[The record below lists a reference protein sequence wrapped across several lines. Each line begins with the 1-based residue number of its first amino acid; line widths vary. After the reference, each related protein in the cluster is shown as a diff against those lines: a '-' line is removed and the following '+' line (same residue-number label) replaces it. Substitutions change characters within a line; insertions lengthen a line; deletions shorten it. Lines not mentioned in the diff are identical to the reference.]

1 MLALLFF
8 FSSARRP
15 TKKIIAKRWT
25 ACFSTHSPFPR
36 RLQDRVSL
44 WTAQM
49 QTQSCCGRLRRAGLP
64 DCQRMQSSESS
75 RESRLERV
83 GSLTG
88 GAVSDCDLR
97 MPHVPKYCIIYHITI
112 SSFSMSCASLSLLL
126 FPPSSSAIQPP
137 SSPSYLLLFPTSPFR
152 HHPSPAHKAR
162 PRSPC
167 PTVSSTFL
175 IEVTSPE
182 QESQLV

>member
-1 MLALLFF
+1 MLIVGGGLKLMIVKERATCSL
-8 FSSARRP
+8 SSSSSRP
-15 TKKIIAKRWT
+15 LVGRPKKSLRNDGPRAFQPIRLSRGDCKT
-25 ACFSTHSPFPR
+25 ACRYGLRKCKRNH
-36 RLQDRVSL
+36 
-44 WTAQM
+44 AAEG
-49 QTQSCCGRLRRAGLP
+49 CGEP
-64 DCQRMQSSESS
+64 ESQRMQSSESS

-137 SSPSYLLLFPTSPFR
+137 SSPSYLLLFPTSPL
-152 HHPSPAHKAR
+152 S
-162 PRSPC
+162 C
-167 PTVSSTFL
+167 TQGSTSLALSDCKLDF
-175 IEVTSPE
+175 PY
-182 QESQLV
+182 

>member
-75 RESRLERV
+75 RESRLEKYIMLFSKLSNIYFLYQLLETKNEDLGGNIKQIRV
-83 GSLTG
+83 LERSVEFHWICPPLCRFSEFNKGGPNPMQRLSYRQNRESCHLT
-88 GAVSDCDLR
+88 ALVPPPPPARTVRLR
-97 MPHVPKYCIIYHITI
+97 
-112 SSFSMSCASLSLLL
+112 
-126 FPPSSSAIQPP
+126 
-137 SSPSYLLLFPTSPFR
+137 
-152 HHPSPAHKAR
+152 
-162 PRSPC
+162 
-167 PTVSSTFL
+167 
-175 IEVTSPE
+175 
-182 QESQLV
+182 